1 MPCISVKLI
10 VNLLNILHLFCM
22 SCFNKSLLV
31 NLVSGEIKASDILLE
46 ALLEEDVARN
56 AKGFFS
62 EAQNF
67 K

>member
-1 MPCISVKLI
+1 
-10 VNLLNILHLFCM
+10 M